1 MAQATTLIA
10 GRKGE
15 SNERLR
21 GRNQSRTVHAAA
33 RRVLRERNIPEVSVQ
48 SGERASILRS
58 IQTTH
63 GGSIFSGKA
72 PLERRIGLRS
82 AVLFNMLEMIGVG
95 PFITLPLVIA
105 AAGFRLSVWA
115 WVLGA
120 VIAVA
125 DGLVWAELGAAFP
138 RAGGSYAF
146 LREIFGAKKAG
157 NWLSFLYVWQLSF
170 SAPLSIASGCIGL
183 SSFLAWF
190 WPGLDQTPLAVLPA
204 LHYANCAAA
213 GACVL
218 VTILLYRNLSQVKR
232 LAWVLFAGVMA
243 ALTGVIASGFAH
255 AASTGGWHI
264 PIAPYTSLAV
274 ALGGLAQAT
283 LITTY
288 DYWGYYNITFLGSE
302 VRQPEKTIPRAI
314 LLSVLFVSAFY
325 VLMDLAALPS
335 LREAAS
341 MVAFQVAGATVRL
354 QLVAQIAQSAF
365 GVWAGRLIAALIV
378 WTAFASVFSLLL
390 GYSRVP
396 YAAAQDGNYFRFLAA
411 VHPRHGIP
419 HRSLI
424 ALGAVAAAFC
434 FLTLTQVI
442 TLLVITRILLQF
454 FLQHV
459 GVMLLRSKRP
469 EMARPFRM
477 PLYPLPP
484 LVAMAGFVF
493 MLVNR
498 SHALQGLAV
507 AAIIAIS
514 GTLIYLW
521 RARRMGQWP
530 FLTPL
535 NETAEE

>member
-1 MAQATTLIA
+1 MTPSTDSI
-10 GRKGE
+10 
-15 SNERLR
+15 
-21 GRNQSRTVHAAA
+21 SRS
-33 RRVLRERNIPEVSVQ
+33 EDS
-48 SGERASILRS
+48 SG
-58 IQTTH
+58 T
-63 GGSIFSGKA
+63 
-72 PLERRIGLRS
+72 LERRIGLRS

-120 VIAVA
+120 AIAVA

-146 LREIFGAKKAG
+146 LREIYGKERAG

-183 SSFLAWF
+183 ASFLAWF
-190 WPGLDQTPLAVLPA
+190 WPGLEHAPLAGLPA
-204 LHYANCAAA
+204 LHYANFAAA
-213 GACVL
+213 AACLL
-218 VTILLYRNLSQVKR
+218 VTALLYRNLSQVTR

-243 ALTGVIASGFAH
+243 AIAGVIVSGFSQ
-255 AASTGGWHI
+255 AAAAGGWHM
-264 PIAPYTSLAV
+264 PVGPALGV
-274 ALGGLAQAT
+274 GLALGGLAQAT

-302 VRQPEKTIPRAI
+302 VKEPERTIPRAI
-314 LLSVLFVSAFY
+314 LLSVLFVAMFY
-325 VLMDLAALPS
+325 VLMNLAALPAV
-335 LREAAS
+335 RDAAGHA
-341 MVAFQVAGATVRL
+341 VEGTTKL

-365 GVWAGRLIAALIV
+365 GAWAGRLMAALIV

-396 YAAAQDGNYFRFLAA
+396 YAAARDGNYFSFLAA
-411 VHPRHGIP
+411 VHPKHGIP

-424 ALGAVAAAFC
+424 ALGVVAAAFC

-459 GVMLLRSKRP
+459 GVILLRVQRP
-469 EMARPFRM
+469 ELVRPFRM

-484 LVAMAGFVF
+484 LVAMGGFTYLLIYRV
-493 MLVNR
+493 
-498 SHALQGLAV
+498 HALQGLAV
-507 AAIIAIS
+507 AAGIAVS
-514 GTLIYLW
+514 GTAIYLW
-521 RARRMGQWP
+521 RARRDGQWP
-530 FLTPL
+530 F
-535 NETAEE
+535 

>member
-1 MAQATTLIA
+1 LTIGNAT
-10 GRKGE
+10 G
-15 SNERLR
+15 
-21 GRNQSRTVHAAA
+21 
-33 RRVLRERNIPEVSVQ
+33 
-48 SGERASILRS
+48 
-58 IQTTH
+58 TTTT
-63 GGSIFSGKA
+63 
-72 PLERRIGLRS
+72 LERRIGLRS

-105 AAGFRLSVWA
+105 AAGFKLSVWA
-115 WVLGA
+115 WLLGA
-120 VIAVA
+120 AIAVA

-146 LREIFGAKKAG
+146 LREIYGPDRAG

-190 WPGLDQTPLAVLPA
+190 WPGLEQAPIAALPA
-204 LHYANCAAA
+204 LHYGNFAAA
-213 GACVL
+213 GACL
-218 VTILLYRNLSQVKR
+218 MVTALLYRNLSQVTR

-243 ALTGVIASGFAH
+243 AIAGVIVSGFAH
-255 AASTGGWHI
+255 AAASGGWAM
-264 PIAPYTSLAV
+264 PVGPAQGVAV

-302 VRQPEKTIPRAI
+302 VKRPERTIPRSI

-325 VLMDLAALPS
+325 VAMNLAALPS
-335 LREAAS
+335 MHDAA
-341 MVAFQVAGATVRL
+341 AHAAAGATVRL

-365 GVWAGRLIAALIV
+365 GAWAGRLMAALIV

-396 YAAAQDGNYFRFLAA
+396 YAAARDGNYFGFLAA

-419 HRSLI
+419 HRSLV
-424 ALGAVAAAFC
+424 ALGLVASAFC

-454 FLQHV
+454 FLQHA
-459 GVMLLRSKRP
+459 GVILLRVQRP
-469 EMARPFRM
+469 NLDRPFKM

-484 LVAMAGFVF
+484 LLAMAGFAF
-493 MLVNR
+493 MLANR
-498 SHALQGLAV
+498 SHALKGLAV
-507 AAIIAIS
+507 AAAIALS

-521 RARRMGQWP
+521 RAKRLGQWP
-530 FLTPL
+530 FAASHQASEPASQQG
-535 NETAEE
+535 NG